1 MSLRRPPP
9 SAAALVAVLALALAA
24 APRTALAEAA
34 GLHGRVIDARGRP
47 LVGIGLTL
55 RPTRGGIAHAV
66 TDALGEY
73 RFVGQRPGITC
84 ALEASAEGYR
94 AVIYEGIRL
103 EGSRVREFD
112 VRLKRPGDRDV
123 VFLLSRDPYPFDE
136 LLRSLLETLEA
147 PVRTLDLDT
156 VADPEE
162 AVRQVRAE
170 RPNLI
175 LGTGLKTARIV
186 RREIREIPAILT
198 LLGDPRRYDL
208 EAENLSYVAVNPA
221 PGDLIARLR
230 AFLPDAHR
238 LGLLYDAH
246 ASARVARDLARAA
259 KKAGLE
265 VVLRPCYAVHEL
277 DAALATLDGQV
288 DALAVPFDPVS
299 MDPEAVDAVTRWA
312 LTHRVPLAAPTP
324 EWVRRGALFSYGATS
339 ETIGRE
345 VSSLAMQI
353 LGTQP
358 VHSETGLRTPAAA
371 FLALNETTAI
381 ALGVDV
387 PAGITVDATY

>member
-1 MSLRRPPP
+1 MFPRRPPTP
-9 SAAALVAVLALALAA
+9 AAVFLAAVALLVAMS
-24 APRTALAEAA
+24 PRPARAEAA
-34 GLHGRVIDARGRP
+34 GLQGRVIDARGLP
-47 LVGIGLTL
+47 LAGVGLTL
-55 RPTRGGIAHAV
+55 RPTRGGIAHAR
-66 TDALGEY
+66 TDSTGEY
-73 RFVGQRPGITC
+73 RFVALRPGITC
-84 ALEASAEGYR
+84 ALEASLDGYR

-103 EGSRVREFD
+103 ASGTMRTFD

-123 VFLLSRDPYPFDE
+123 VFFLSRDPYPFDE

-208 EAENLSYVAVNPA
+208 VSENLSFVGVNPS
-221 PGDLIARLR
+221 PEDLVKRIR
-230 AFLPDAHR
+230 AFLPEAHR

-246 ASARVARDLARAA
+246 ASDRVARDIARAA
-259 KKAGLE
+259 KKSGLR
-265 VVLRPCYAVHEL
+265 VVLRPCYAIKGL
-277 DAALATLDGQV
+277 DAALASLDGKV

-299 MDPEAVDAVTRWA
+299 MEPEAVDAVTRWA
-312 LTHRVPLAAPTP
+312 LTRRVPLAAPGP
-324 EWVRRGALFSYGATS
+324 DWVRRGALFSYGATP

-345 VSSLAMQI
+345 VSFLAQQI
-353 LGTQP
+353 LGAQT
-358 VHSETGLRTPAAA
+358 HTGGTGIRTPAAA

-387 PAGITVDATY
+387 PAGLTVDATY

>member
-9 SAAALVAVLALALAA
+9 RAAALMAALVFALVAS
-24 APRTALAEAA
+24 PRSARAEAA

-47 LVGIGLTL
+47 LAGIGLTL
-55 RPTRGGIAHAV
+55 RPTRGGLAHAV

-73 RFVGQRPGITC
+73 RFVGQRPGSTC
-84 ALEASAEGYR
+84 TLEAAPEGYR

-103 EGSRVREFD
+103 EGGRVREFD

-156 VADPEE
+156 LADPEE

-175 LGTGLKTARIV
+175 LGTGLRTARIV

-221 PGDLIARLR
+221 PEDLIARLR

-246 ASARVARDLARAA
+246 ASARVARDLAHAA

-265 VVLRPCYAVHEL
+265 VVLRPCYAVHGIE
-277 DAALATLDGQV
+277 AALATLDGRI
-288 DALAVPFDPVS
+288 DALVVPFDPVS

-312 LTHRVPLAAPTP
+312 LTHRVPLAAPAP
-324 EWVRRGALFSYGATS
+324 DWVRRGALFSYGATS

-345 VSSLAMQI
+345 VSTLAMQI
-353 LGTQP
+353 LGTRP
-358 VHSETGLRTPAAA
+358 VRSETGLRTPAAA

-387 PAGITVDATY
+387 PAGLTVDATY

>member
-1 MSLRRPPP
+1 MVSRRPPP
-9 SAAALVAVLALALAA
+9 RAAALVAALALALAA
-24 APRTALAEAA
+24 APRSAQAETS

-47 LVGIGLTL
+47 LPGVDLTL
-55 RPTRGGIAHAV
+55 RPTRGGSARAV

-84 ALEASAEGYR
+84 ALEAASDGYR

-103 EGSRVREFD
+103 EGGRVRTFD

-156 VADPEE
+156 LADPEE

-208 EAENLSYVAVNPA
+208 EAENLSYVAVNPT
-221 PGDLIARLR
+221 PEDLVARIR

-238 LGLLYDAH
+238 LGLLYDAR
-246 ASARVARDLARAA
+246 ASARVARDLAHAA

-265 VVLRPCYAVHEL
+265 VVLRPCYAVHGL
-277 DAALATLDGQV
+277 DAALATLDGQIDV
-288 DALAVPFDPVS
+288 LAVPFDPVS

-312 LTHRVPLAAPTP
+312 LTHRVPLAAPAP
-324 EWVRRGALFSYGATS
+324 DWVRRGALFSYGATS
-339 ETIGRE
+339 ETIGRA

-353 LGTQP
+353 LGAP
-358 VHSETGLRTPAAA
+358 PSPGETGPRAPAAA
-371 FLALNETTAI
+371 FLAFNQTTAL

-387 PAGITVDATY
+387 PAGLTVDATY